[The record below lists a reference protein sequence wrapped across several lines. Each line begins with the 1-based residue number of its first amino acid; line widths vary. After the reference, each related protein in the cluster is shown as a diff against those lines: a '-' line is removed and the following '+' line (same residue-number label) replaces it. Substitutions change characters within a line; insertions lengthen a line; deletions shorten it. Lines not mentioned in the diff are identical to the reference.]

1 MIIQRSQ
8 FVSEFTFGV
17 VHSIDL
23 GSCIMRKHQLFSSL
37 GLFVI
42 PWTEEP
48 PLFMG
53 FSRQEYWS
61 GQPFPSLG
69 DLPNSGI
76 KPRSSAL
83 QANPLLSESPQKPY
97 VMTCIHDCAIT
108 QSNFTALKILC
119 ALPVHP
125 HLPHP
130 LSITN
135 LYIVS
140 VDLLFQNVRDGIIQ
154 YVTFSGWLLSLHNM
168 QIPPYL
174 LMD

>member
-23 GSCIMRKHQLFSSL
+23 GSCIMRKCQLFSSP

-108 QSNFTALKILC
+108 QSNFTIPTFLIPCRSPIFILSQQIC
-119 ALPVHP
+119 
-125 HLPHP
+125 
-130 LSITN
+130 
-135 LYIVS
+135 
-140 VDLLFQNVRDGIIQ
+140 
-154 YVTFSGWLLSLHNM
+154 FSRMSEM
-168 QIPPYL
+168 ESYS
-174 LMD
+174 M